1 MKNKYMATLLALSIL
16 VTMLVTGTP
25 TFASATVV
33 FTLSRHIFFILNEP
47 NIYI

>member
-1 MKNKYMATLLALSIL
+1 MKNIMVRLGGVI
-16 VTMLVTGTP
+16 
-25 TFASATVV
+25 VV

>member
-1 MKNKYMATLLALSIL
+1 MNFNEEDELRKAVADPSDFVCRNKLSYII
-16 VTMLVTGTP
+16 
-25 TFASATVV
+25 V